1 MSSATLF
8 RLSGLSLL
16 LGGLLHLIYL
26 FAHPHSSGLAYYADP
41 ATALSH
47 LVGFASASLILLGLP
62 GLYAR
67 QAERAG
73 ILGLVGTLLVFFG
86 LAMVDVTH
94 TVIDSAVTPALA
106 AIPEAPPLLA
116 KGGPLEGAMQS
127 GMQGTLVSAGGPM
140 LLLGL
145 ILVGVS
151 TVRAGFLPRWT
162 GALPVVAALTV
173 PLGFVVPSL
182 EGVAFAMPYVALGC
196 LGLIL
201 TMSEGGTS
209 TTTHDTV
216 KPAPRV
222 Q

>member
-1 MSSATLF
+1 MSSTTLV
-8 RLSGLSLL
+8 RMSGVSLL

-26 FAHPHSSGLAYYADP
+26 FTHPHSSGLAYYANP

-47 LVGFASASLILLGLP
+47 LAGFASVVLILLGLP

-73 ILGLVGTLLVFFG
+73 IVGLAGTVLIFFG
-86 LAMVDVTH
+86 LAMVDGTH

-106 AIPEAPPLLA
+106 AVPEAAPLLA
-116 KGGPLEGAMQS
+116 AGGPLEGAMQG
-127 GMQGTLVSAGGPM
+127 GMQGTLVAAGGPM

-145 ILVGVS
+145 ILLGVS
-151 TVRAGFLPRWT
+151 TVRARLLPRWA

-182 EGVAFAMPYVALGC
+182 EGVAFAMPYLALGC
-196 LGLIL
+196 LGSVL
-201 TMSEGGTS
+201 TMGDGALAR
-209 TTTHDTV
+209 THVVEAATEV
-216 KPAPRV
+216 R
-222 Q
+222 